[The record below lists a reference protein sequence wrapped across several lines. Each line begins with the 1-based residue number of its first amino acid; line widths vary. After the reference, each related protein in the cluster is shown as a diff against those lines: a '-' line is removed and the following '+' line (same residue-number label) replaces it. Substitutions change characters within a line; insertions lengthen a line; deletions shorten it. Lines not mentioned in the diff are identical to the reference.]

1 MIIEDEQNID
11 DANAIEYGQI
21 DKTSYIQIFRE
32 HIAEFLE
39 FIERYVNIRDN
50 QTSP

>member
-1 MIIEDEQNID
+1 MHNMIIEDEQNID

-21 DKTSYIQIFRE
+21 GKTPYIQISHE

-39 FIERYVNIRDN
+39 FIERCKH
-50 QTSP
+50 